1 MAEERTFKVSADVR
15 CTVYKTVQYLV
26 TAESFEDA
34 QSMVERGMWDD
45 IYDEWDDDEDVDSVS
60 VNDVEC
66 YDCDQYE
73 GDCECDRANV
83 DEQFFAGIGL

>member
-15 CTVYKTVQYLV
+15 VYKTVQYLV
-26 TAESFEDA
+26 TAESFDDA
-34 QSMVERGMWDD
+34 RHMVECGMWDD
-45 IYDEWDDDEDVDSVS
+45 IYDDYEDDEEVDY

-66 YDCDQYE
+66 YECDQDE
-73 GDCECDRANV
+73 DHCQCDRAEV